1 VRLNLIHDVLP
12 RALHERGVARH
23 QIRAGDL
30 QIDGRLLVR
39 LVPRIENAP
48 GRFPVP
54 RFEAF
59 LAAGCVVLNKKDSAV
74 PLEQAIFHFHRH
86 LNG

>member
-1 VRLNLIHDVLP
+1 
-12 RALHERGVARH
+12 
-23 QIRAGDL
+23 
-30 QIDGRLLVR
+30 VR
-39 LVPRIENAP
+39 LVPGVENAP

-74 PLEQAIFHFHRH
+74 PLEQAIFRFHRH